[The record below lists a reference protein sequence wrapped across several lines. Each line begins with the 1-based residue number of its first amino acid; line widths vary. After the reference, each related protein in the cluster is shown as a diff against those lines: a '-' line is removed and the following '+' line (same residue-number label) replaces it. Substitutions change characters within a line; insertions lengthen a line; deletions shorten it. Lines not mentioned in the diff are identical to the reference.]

1 MDGAADDVYPCIAI
15 AFLPHFPRNLFFFN
29 GMLEEEV
36 LIIHYSS
43 LVYIY
48 TRDIGDCFLFGVVGR
63 ADFCHT
69 TALIS

>member
-1 MDGAADDVYPCIAI
+1 MSTLA
-15 AFLPHFPRNLFFFN
+15 LLLHFCRIFHGTFFFFN